1 MCDVRGVDTIVKQYS
16 RKAGG
21 AEGRGVGVW
30 GSGGWGGGYNGERFT
45 GLVTS
50 WNEMEL
56 SGERKRVETGRFWLV
71 LRALV

>member
-1 MCDVRGVDTIVKQYS
+1 MYVELTLSLNNTAVRPGVW
-16 RKAGG
+16 RG
-21 AEGRGVGVW
+21 EGVGEW
-30 GSGGWGGGYNGERFT
+30 GWGVGGYNGERFT